1 MLKSDIINRYPWFE
15 KEHYQLEVFKIA
27 ATLCMDIKDV
37 LETLDI
43 MLGKHC
49 SQSDVNKIQG
59 IANLANN
66 NEVRSQKN
74 TVQAA

>member
-15 KEHYQLEVFKIA
+15 EEHYQMEVFKIA

-49 SQSDVNKIQG
+49 AQSDTTKTQNF
-59 IANLANN
+59 ASLANN
-66 NEVRSQKN
+66 NVICNHKN
-74 TVQAA
+74 TEQAA